1 MEAADFYNTREWAA
15 FRAEALQRAGYQ
27 CEAEPTHD
35 LDGEPVRCRATH
47 RLHVHH
53 DHGVP
58 LSEQDGMALCV
69 DHHAEFH
76 RWLREAEAVA
86 A

>member
-1 MEAADFYNTREWAA
+1 MEPLGFYNSREWAA

-27 CEAEPTHD
+27 CEAEPRHD
-35 LDGEPVRCRATH
+35 LDGDPVRCRATL

-53 DHGVP
+53 QHGVP
-58 LSEQDGMALCV
+58 LAEQAGLVFCPA
-69 DHHAEFH
+69 HHREFEM
-76 RWLREAEAVA
+76 WVADSVA